1 MLRPRGSSAMAVQAH
16 PRQAPPGVNEQQL
29 LRKALQRAG
38 EELGL
43 SAQETAQAI
52 GKSRTFF
59 EQGRSHTRIDPHT
72 QRMIALV
79 LRLHRSLSALVGDD
93 IEGMR
98 HWMRTANRHTHGIP
112 RHQLQ
117 DPEQLVELVQYLDT
131 MRSRP

>member
-1 MLRPRGSSAMAVQAH
+1 VERLGKSLV
-16 PRQAPPGVNEQQL
+16 

-59 EQGRSHTRIDPHT
+59 EQARAQSRIDRHT
-72 QRMIALV
+72 QLMMALV

-93 IEGMR
+93 IELMR
-98 HWMRTANRHTHGIP
+98 HWIATANRHMGDIP
-112 RHQLQ
+112 RQQLQ
-117 DPEQLVELVQYLDT
+117 DPEQLVEPVQYLDA
-131 MRSRP
+131 MRGRP

>member
-1 MLRPRGSSAMAVQAH
+1 MAVQECTSA
-16 PRQAPPGVNEQQL
+16 APSGLNEGLL
-29 LRKALQRAG
+29 LRRALQRAG

-59 EQGRSHTRIDPHT
+59 EQARAQSRIDQHT

-93 IEGMR
+93 TDLMG
-98 HWMRTANRHTHGIP
+98 HWINTANRHTGGVP
-112 RHQLQ
+112 REQLQ
-117 DPEQLVELVQYLDT
+117 DPEQLVELVHYLDA
-131 MRSRP
+131 MRGRP